1 MRFAILGSGAVG
13 GYYGARLFQA
23 GHDVT
28 FIARGRHLEAIRAHG
43 LQIRSPLG
51 DFVAK
56 APAEEDT
63 SKLGHV
69 DCVVLAT
76 KAYDNDT
83 ALPTLRPMVGPS
95 SAVLT
100 LQNGVDS
107 VDECADIVGR
117 KAVLGGAAYIATAVE
132 APGLIVQ
139 TGLHQ
144 RIVFGEVFDVQTAAT
159 PRVAALRDALAGA
172 GIDVEAAADAR
183 VPLWEKFI
191 YLAPFAG
198 FTGAARLPIGGI
210 WKFPHVQQ
218 MFYDACRE
226 VERVARAEG
235 VGVAPDRIKKLESY
249 MEELPPSTR
258 SSLLI
263 DLQQGKKIEVE
274 ALQGSVV
281 RRGKK
286 TGVPVPIHATLY
298 AVLKAWE
305 RGPVNPSA

>member
-13 GYYGARLFQA
+13 GYYGAKLFQA
-23 GHDVT
+23 GHNVT
-28 FIARGRHLEAIRAHG
+28 FIARGKHLDAIRERG
-43 LQIRSPLG
+43 LEIKGPLG
-51 DFVAK
+51 DFVAR

-63 SKLGHV
+63 SKVGAV
-69 DCVVLAT
+69 DCVLLAT

-83 ALPTLRPMVGPS
+83 ALPKLRPMIGPS
-95 SAVLT
+95 TVVLT

-107 VDECADIVGR
+107 VDECAAVVGKR
-117 KAVLGGAAYIATAVE
+117 AVLGGAAYIATAVE

-139 TGLHQ
+139 TGTHQ
-144 RIVFGEVFDVQTAAT
+144 RIVFGEVFEAGAAVSA
-159 PRVAALRDALAGA
+159 RVAAVRDALNGA
-172 GIDVEAAADAR
+172 GIEVEAVSDAR

-198 FTGAARLPIGGI
+198 FTGAARLAIGGI

-218 MFYDACRE
+218 MFYEACRE
-226 VERVARAEG
+226 VENVARAEG
-235 VGVAPDRIKKLESY
+235 VAVAADRIRKIEGY
-249 MEELPPSTR
+249 MAELPPSTR

-281 RRGKK
+281 RRGRK
-286 TGVPVPIHATLY
+286 TGVPTPIHATLY

-305 RGPVNPSA
+305 KGAPA